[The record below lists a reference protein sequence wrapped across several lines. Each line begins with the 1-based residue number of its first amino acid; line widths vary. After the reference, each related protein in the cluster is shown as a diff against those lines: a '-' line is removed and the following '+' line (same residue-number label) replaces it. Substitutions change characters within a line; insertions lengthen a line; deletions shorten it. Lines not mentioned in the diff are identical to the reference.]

1 MITPLPTRT
10 RRSQHTRPLFAG
22 LALAGLLLV
31 CALRQSSHRNGA
43 SAVTAPEEKKFTVMP
58 LRFGINPSVTTS
70 GGSVSFSPDIALEGG
85 WFGWEKETYA
95 SYGGG
100 EEESNVAGPGEV
112 GERGAQAQGE
122 LLAVNEKPL
131 GETAALVGGGIT
143 ATASAVDHAAASTLL
158 ATWEAPGKVVGAE
171 VWAANEV
178 ASATFG
184 PPIGLVSTVAGTV
197 SAQIFTSDP
206 PPLPPP
212 QSPPLP
218 PASPPPPRPPPGPPP
233 SLPPPSAPASNNW
246 WG

>member
-1 MITPLPTRT
+1 MTM
-10 RRSQHTRPLFAG
+10 
-22 LALAGLLLV
+22 
-31 CALRQSSHRNGA
+31 N
-43 SAVTAPEEKKFTVMP
+43 
-58 LRFGINPSVTTS
+58 
-70 GGSVSFSPDIALEGG
+70 
-85 WFGWEKETYA
+85 

-178 ASATFG
+178 LALLGVTTYAPS
-184 PPIGLVSTVAGTV
+184 
-197 SAQIFTSDP
+197 Q
-206 PPLPPP
+206 LPYNY
-212 QSPPLP
+212 QET
-218 PASPPPPRPPPGPPP
+218 
-233 SLPPPSAPASNNW
+233 
-246 WG
+246 

>member
-1 MITPLPTRT
+1 MITPLPPTRT

-43 SAVTAPEEKKFTVMP
+43 SVVEAPEEKKFTVMP

-178 ASATFG
+178 LALLGVTTYA
-184 PPIGLVSTVAGTV
+184 
-197 SAQIFTSDP
+197 
-206 PPLPPP
+206 
-212 QSPPLP
+212 
-218 PASPPPPRPPPGPPP
+218 P
-233 SLPPPSAPASNNW
+233 SQQPYNYQET
-246 WG
+246 